1 MGNGTI
7 PAKKMRRVICEAFE
21 HSDYE
26 IYIASSY
33 LKKEDWENVHIAP
46 RWDFHTLL
54 DEAVL
59 FIHHGGQNSMVE
71 GLLHGVPQLVIPG
84 KVFERNYNAKS
95 IVEHHAGLI
104 IEEHEFTAETIRDK
118 AKKIMEEDTM
128 IASAQALGRKLSK
141 AGGAGKIIREIE
153 FACTGQFCKE

>member
-1 MGNGTI
+1 M
-7 PAKKMRRVICEAFE
+7 
-21 HSDYE
+21 
-26 IYIASSY
+26 
-33 LKKEDWENVHIAP
+33 
-46 RWDFHTLL
+46 
-54 DEAVL
+54 
-59 FIHHGGQNSMVE
+59 
-71 GLLHGVPQLVIPG
+71 PQLVIPG

-153 FACTGQFCKE
+153 SF